1 MYRPGVET
9 SENKR
14 NTQAVLKRSEQSQ
27 FKEMIHQIQE
37 KQTDNY
43 VRHMLAMKTSPYL
56 INSEHRLNE
65 KH

>member
-1 MYRPGVET
+1 MYRPGVKT

-14 NTQAVLKRSEQSQ
+14 NAQAVLKRSVQSQ

-37 KQTDNY
+37 KQTDSY
-43 VRHMLAMKTSPYL
+43 VRHVLVMKTAPYL
-56 INSEHRLNE
+56 ISIGHRLSE